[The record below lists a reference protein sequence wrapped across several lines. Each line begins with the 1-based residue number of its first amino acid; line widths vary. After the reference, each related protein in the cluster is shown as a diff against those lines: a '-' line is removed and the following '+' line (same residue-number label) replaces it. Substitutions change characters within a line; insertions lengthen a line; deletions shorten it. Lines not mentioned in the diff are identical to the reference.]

1 LILVLAW
8 NGAGVDVVLDPRLV
22 VVHVEP
28 LVMPSL
34 VGGLKGHGNVLR
46 RVFLLELKSAPTDHL
61 RGRVVRVT
69 LQAEEVVEEV
79 EMGSIAE
86 VRLIEIDEDG
96 DVNKGVRVEI
106 A

>member
-1 LILVLAW
+1 LIPVLVW
-8 NGAGVDVVLDPRLV
+8 NGAGVDIALDPQLV

-34 VGGLKGHGNVLR
+34 VGGIKGHGNVLCR
-46 RVFLLELKSAPTDHL
+46 MFLLELKSGPTDHL
-61 RGRVVRVT
+61 RGHVIRVT
-69 LQAEEVVEEV
+69 LQAEEVAEEV
-79 EMGSIAE
+79 EMGSDAE
-86 VRLIEIDEDG
+86 VLLTEIDEDG

>member
-1 LILVLAW
+1 LILVLSW
-8 NGAGVDVVLDPRLV
+8 NKAGVDITLDPRLV

-28 LVMPSL
+28 LLMPSL
-34 VGGLKGHGNVLR
+34 VGGLKGNINVLR
-46 RVFLLELKSAPTDHL
+46 RMFLLELKSGPTDHL

-69 LQAEEVVEEV
+69 LQAEEVAEEV
-79 EMGSIAE
+79 EMGSDVE
-86 VRLIEIDEDG
+86 VRLTEIDEDG